1 MLATAITTSV
11 HTFNSSTSI
20 LAYSQQQQQHPG
32 IPSTATTVSLH
43 TLNSN
48 NSILAYSQQQKRHL
62 CILSTAT
69 TVSLHTRNSNSIIA
83 YSRPQQHP
91 CILPTATASFHTLN
105 SNSKTLTRGRVS
117 PSKSVQWKMID
128 WIGSVFFSRSV
139 TNYLFCINSSLF
151 TCSHQ

>member
-1 MLATAITTSV
+1 MKGSEQYAAIILVIILRLIRTTRNQGILVRQQRQQYPCILSTALTTSV
-11 HTFNSSTSI
+11 HNFNT
-20 LAYSQQQQQHPG
+20 
-32 IPSTATTVSLH
+32 TTVSLH

-105 SNSKTLTRGRVS
+105 SYSKTLTRGRVS

-128 WIGSVFFSRSV
+128 
-139 TNYLFCINSSLF
+139 
-151 TCSHQ
+151 